1 MLKFLK
7 VLNPYFFLNIM
18 EIVHKTTTIT
28 KIVNESCKTSRRYN
42 DAGTQQRKKTRLVK
56 DPKPQTQNRPCRF
69 DLND

>member
-1 MLKFLK
+1 
-7 VLNPYFFLNIM
+7 M

-56 DPKPQTQNRPCRF
+56 DPKPQTQNRPCQF